1 MVVIRGVGGGA
12 AIRSGRGTRGGGGF
26 ALGVAGEAQG
36 STAATAAAAP
46 AAIGLLALQESAPAA
61 ERDARAARRGQA
73 LLRELAALQA
83 ELLEGRGDPARLAGL
98 AALTEGETAADPALA
113 AALAAIV
120 TRARVELAR
129 RAMGPPP
136 SPD

>member
-1 MVVIRGVGGGA
+1 MVVIRGVGGGTA
-12 AIRSGRGTRGGGGF
+12 VRSGRGARGGSGF
-26 ALGVAGEAQG
+26 AVGVAGEAQG
-36 STAATAAAAP
+36 AGAARAAMAP
-46 AAIGLLALQESAPAA
+46 AAAGLLALQEGAPAPG
-61 ERDARAARRGQA
+61 RDARAARRARA

-83 ELLEGRGDPARLAGL
+83 ELLAGRDDPARLADL

-129 RAMGPPP
+129 RGMGP
-136 SPD
+136 SSSSD